1 MKSKGCPIQVS
12 QLSINIYVYLKILRA
27 GFGFLAKILANKK
40 GLGSAKHVLLL
51 LLQPACKPVWGAL
64 RQGVCVCSATFGL
77 ATVCASKRDAGAGVT
92 ATAAVGEPGRVPA
105 CGV

>member
-51 LLQPACKPVWGAL
+51 LLQPANRCGVRCA
-64 RQGVCVCSATFGL
+64 RVFVCV
-77 ATVCASKRDAGAGVT
+77 
-92 ATAAVGEPGRVPA
+92 
-105 CGV
+105 